1 MLFTLKVNIMNKQ
14 ELFIWFYTARGQE
27 LKLLP
32 LYEDYWLSDKYCPK
46 KQVPILGDWVMY
58 YPPKDGFPTYDV
70 RFTMPETLYLHI
82 KSKIQP
88 SFDWFPQNY
97 KLKIV
102 SESFLGFMISNQLHD
117 RFETTECKVFGI
129 DGKEFVA
136 KKYFVIRICEF
147 DDDKFDF
154 HIENKKRAIGC
165 NKYNYFL
172 YPDMQLKNYNGRQ
185 NIFFLDEFCYQ
196 NGIILTADGKDYV
209 MQNFNLPELYKLE
222 DYRFVWNNR
231 YNVGQLPE
239 MIK

>member
-1 MLFTLKVNIMNKQ
+1 M
-14 ELFIWFYTARGQE
+14 
-27 LKLLP
+27 
-32 LYEDYWLSDKYCPK
+32 
-46 KQVPILGDWVMY
+46 
-58 YPPKDGFPTYDV
+58 
-70 RFTMPETLYLHI
+70 
-82 KSKIQP
+82 
-88 SFDWFPQNY
+88 
-97 KLKIV
+97 
-102 SESFLGFMISNQLHD
+102 SESFLGFMSSNQLHD
-117 RFETTECKVFGI
+117 RFEATECKIFGI

-172 YPDMQLKNYNGRQ
+172 YPDMQLKNHNGKQ

-196 NGIILTADGKDYV
+196 DGIILTADGKDYV

-222 DYRFVWNNR
+222 DFRFVWNNQ